1 MCLLI
6 AASEQL
12 SLIVFRDPPLTQ
24 NVLCC
29 LDLVL
34 QEIKFSTDIAFCNES
49 FFGNNFV
56 VPKFYIFLFIIS
68 FNGRCN
74 SIKYGNAERMNSIS
88 LDISFED
95 WELLPALDVIFNN
108 HSLLFFSL
116 FLDHRLCVKSK
127 MAFE

>member
-1 MCLLI
+1 M
-6 AASEQL
+6 
-12 SLIVFRDPPLTQ
+12 FRDPPLTQ

>member
-1 MCLLI
+1 MKAYFL
-6 AASEQL
+6 
-12 SLIVFRDPPLTQ
+12 
-24 NVLCC
+24 
-29 LDLVL
+29 
-34 QEIKFSTDIAFCNES
+34 K
-49 FFGNNFV
+49 GNNFV
-56 VPKFYIFLFIIS
+56 VPRFYIFLFIIS
-68 FNGRCN
+68 FNGSCN